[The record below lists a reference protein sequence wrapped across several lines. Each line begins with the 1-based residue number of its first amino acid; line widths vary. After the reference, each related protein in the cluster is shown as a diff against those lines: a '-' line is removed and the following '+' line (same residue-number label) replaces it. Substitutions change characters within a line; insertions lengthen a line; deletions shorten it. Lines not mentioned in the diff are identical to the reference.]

1 MAIDSLPDLT
11 KYNDFANDMANQY
24 KNKYAYRIAGKD
36 DSFYRS
42 LANAI
47 ETEGTQNALKSR
59 RTQTVTTV
67 NQLTALGDGT
77 SGTQYIDAAKERIK
91 FIKDAVAA
99 LRNVATTSNP
109 SLVASA
115 VNEAS
120 KELSISVDQYLKGRY
135 AGASNSGDA
144 EFLESARQLQ
154 QQITYMANTQKGR
167 LAGEGTFFNS
177 GLSSTKVY
185 MKKIGDAIETIKL
198 LPPTFVST
206 TTTTTSSTTTSSVDI
221 TV

>member
-11 KYNDFANDMANQY
+11 KYTDFANDMANQY
-24 KNKYAYRIAGKD
+24 KTKYAYRIAGKD

-42 LANAI
+42 LASAI
-47 ETEGTQNALKSR
+47 DTEGTQTALKSR
-59 RTQTVTTV
+59 RTQTLTNV
-67 NQLTALGDGT
+67 NRLTALGDGT
-77 SGTQYIDAAKERIK
+77 SGTQYIDASKERIK

-120 KELSISVDQYLKGRY
+120 KELSISVEQYLKGRY
-135 AGASNSGDA
+135 AGASNASDS
-144 EFLESARQLQ
+144 EFLENARQLQ
-154 QQITYMANTQKGR
+154 QQLTYMASTQKGR

-177 GLSSTKVY
+177 GLSSTKAHL
-185 MKKIGDAIETIKL
+185 KKVGEMIENIKL

-206 TTTTTSSTTTSSVDI
+206 TSTSTTTSSSTVDI